1 MNINLPSIRR
11 YTLLLGSIC
20 GGLVMGL
27 ATIPLAVLAQ
37 SSLAKVNPCPRIFY
51 EEPHNNRVLVPSG
64 CPPNQMTLKMMEQGL
79 IPVTPILPGT
89 PSAEQIRLGVGGEKP
104 SVLNPNPSIFNE
116 PPYNL
121 SQRSLRPDA
130 SSPPIILVPIPG
142 EQSFSPNRPIS
153 IAPPPSESQT
163 TPPLPPPESQ
173 TAPVTKIALVNGKI
187 NIKLINQTG
196 ANLRY
201 QVVEGM
207 SERSLAKKSNV
218 RLQNLNVPITLT
230 FQREDGGLLTVTPR
244 ATSQSGE
251 LEVTFQDTTN
261 ANQSRKAL
269 RIEPDGNVFLN

>member
-11 YTLLLGSIC
+11 YRVWLGSIC

-51 EEPHNNRVLVPSG
+51 EEPHNNQVLVPAG

-79 IPVTPILPGT
+79 IPVTPIVPGT

-104 SVLNPNPSIFNE
+104 SVLNPHPSIFDE

-121 SQRSLRPDA
+121 SQRGLPPNA
-130 SSPPIILVPIPG
+130 FSPPIILVPIPR
-142 EQSFSPNRPIS
+142 EQSFSPNSPIS
-153 IAPPPSESQT
+153 IAPPSLSPPQSE
-163 TPPLPPPESQ
+163 
-173 TAPVTKIALVNGKI
+173 TAPVTKIALANGKV
-187 NIKLINQTG
+187 NIKLVNKTG

-207 SERSLAKKSNV
+207 SERSLAGKSNI
-218 RLQNLNVPITLT
+218 RLRNLNVPITLT
-230 FQREDGGLLTVTPR
+230 FQREDRGMLTVTPR
-244 ATSQSGE
+244 STSQSGE
-251 LEVTFQDTTN
+251 LEVTFQETSN
-261 ANQSRKAL
+261 ANQNRKAL